1 MTERDEEALRQALQE
16 LGSDEPVDLGQ
27 VRRRAAERQR
37 NRRAVAGL
45 AVVLVLVAGVVGLP
59 RLLVGGGE
67 SPTSAAGGAEAGAA
81 PEADTRSGDYGEPG
95 IDPSDAERPE
105 AEQPEAEPAD

>member
-37 NRRAVAGL
+37 NRRTVAGL

-59 RLLVGGGE
+59 QLLSGGGQ
-67 SPTSAAGGAEAGAA
+67 SPTSAAGGAEAGSA
-81 PEADTRSGDYGEPG
+81 PEADSRSDR
-95 IDPSDAERPE
+95 SDQSGP
-105 AEQPEAEPAD
+105 PDAD